1 MDYLYTLL
9 VLAIAVFALALGLY
23 VLSKNPYHKPGRAFF
38 LFMLLIAVH
47 NLFHALLPNSPDE
60 GTARAW
66 SKAIMSSSILLGGSV
81 CYLASFL
88 PYTRYR
94 GWPAQYARIFW
105 AAVITLA
112 AVFALADYSVIMIS
126 VGYGIDLSNISL
138 LGYAICLAL
147 SAGASI
153 TAATARSGSKDPNF
167 GRNVLLLAMVPLLPF
182 ILVVPF
188 LVLGTPPLLAPGLM
202 ATSLIYAYLVLK
214 NKVLSIPAPHHAS
227 KPSKA
232 AQGDAVL
239 MEGRQFRPAYE
250 VFRGHVENGCSGL
263 IVCRRHPDRI
273 REETGASN
281 VPMLWL
287 SSQPGPDRIDPTS
300 LNTLLHTVTTFIER
314 SAPAVVLLEGVE
326 YLISQNSL
334 DHVLRMLYS
343 LRDTVTVTGSKLIV
357 LLDPDVLYERDL
369 ALMEK
374 EFVLQEASA

>member
-1 MDYLYTLL
+1 MEQGHH
-9 VLAIAVFALALGLY
+9 VLQH
-23 VLSKNPYHKPGRAFF
+23 PPGR
-38 LFMLLIAVH
+38 LGVLPC
-47 NLFHALLPNSPDE
+47 LLPALHPVSGVAGPV
-60 GTARAW
+60 RPH
-66 SKAIMSSSILLGGSV
+66 LL
-81 CYLASFL
+81 
-88 PYTRYR
+88 
-94 GWPAQYARIFW
+94 

-153 TAATARSGSKDPNF
+153 TAVTARSGSKDPNF

-314 SAPAVVLLEGVE
+314 SAPTVILLEGIE
-326 YLISQNSL
+326 YLISQNST
-334 DHVLRMLYS
+334 DKVLRMLYS
-343 LRDTVTVTGSKLIV
+343 LRDSATVTGSKLIV